1 MNAKTIILSIGDE
14 LIAYPGITE
23 SGEHVLNKKYYNFI
37 INRISDG
44 KVYSKS
50 NWLYD
55 ISLDNPKWYV
65 NGELYDIS
73 TGDKIIIPTY
83 NCQKVI
89 FEPTSEINKNT
100 SVNVHIEKAK
110 ELLDNIA
117 KCEELTAL
125 ALKEFS
131 DYVKNNF

>member
-23 SGEHVLNKKYYNFI
+23 SGERVLNKKYRNFI
-37 INRISDG
+37 INRIFDG

-50 NWLYD
+50 DWLYD
-55 ISLDNPKWYV
+55 ISLNNPKYYV

-73 TGDKIIIPTY
+73 AGDKIIIPSY

-89 FEPTSEINKNT
+89 FESTSEINKNT
-100 SVNVHIEKAK
+100 TVNVHIEKAK

-117 KCEELTAL
+117 KCEELTAS

-131 DYVKNNF
+131 NYVKNNF